1 MHTKNNQKRQ
11 EMSKTLLERMSSS
24 NWLETVT
31 VMEVTSKLDS
41 SKNAPYEVIRDA
53 LGYKRVYA

>member
-1 MHTKNNQKRQ
+1 
-11 EMSKTLLERMSSS
+11 MSKTLLERMSSS
-24 NWLETVT
+24 NWLERVK
-31 VMEVTSKLDS
+31 VLEVTSKLDS